1 MEKFFSKIRVT
12 RGFEHK
18 LSKYLGDSVC
28 VGVGGGG
35 WCEWVKILS
44 LFFDKCNSNL
54 KTENPQLLKPIRK

>member
-28 VGVGGGG
+28 VCVGRGGGG
-35 WCEWVKILS
+35 WGVGE
-44 LFFDKCNSNL
+44 NL
-54 KTENPQLLKPIRK
+54 IPLL

>member
-28 VGVGGGG
+28 VCVGGGG
-35 WCEWVKILS
+35 VSGWKSYPSS
-44 LFFDKCNSNL
+44 LISV
-54 KTENPQLLKPIRK
+54 TAT

>member
-28 VGVGGGG
+28 VCVGGVGGVSG
-35 WCEWVKILS
+35 WKSYPSS
-44 LFFDKCNSNL
+44 LISV
-54 KTENPQLLKPIRK
+54 TAT

>member
-28 VGVGGGG
+28 VCVGGRGG
-35 WCEWVKILS
+35 QVGLII
-44 LFFDKCNSNL
+44 DKPGSVATQWFSSIC
-54 KTENPQLLKPIRK
+54 

>member
-28 VGVGGGG
+28 VCVGGGG
-35 WCEWVKILS
+35 GGGGGGKSYPSS
-44 LFFDKCNSNL
+44 LISV
-54 KTENPQLLKPIRK
+54 TAT

>member
-28 VGVGGGG
+28 VCRGGGVSG
-35 WCEWVKILS
+35 WKSYPSS
-44 LFFDKCNSNL
+44 LISV
-54 KTENPQLLKPIRK
+54 TAT